1 MVLTHKYYEGIVPEK
16 GELTEE
22 DNRVLEEM
30 KAIPERISKLVYLY
44 KLRDAQAEAM
54 NLARLGNKYLA
65 ETEPWKLVKTDPERI
80 KTIMSIALQITANLS
95 IVLQPFLPATAA
107 KLTQFLNFN
116 TTDWTNA
123 GQDNLL
129 IAGHKIGT
137 PSILFSKIEDTLVEA
152 EVEKLKNVEQ
162 VQNKVE
168 AVLEPQKETV
178 TFEDFSKLDIRLGI
192 ILEAEKVKKADK
204 LLKLLVDTGIDKR
217 IIVSGI
223 AEHYSPEEIVGK
235 TVSVLLNLAPRMIKG
250 IESQGMILMAEN
262 EERKLS
268 FMSPEKEFSAGG
280 SIR

>member
-1 MVLTHKYYEGIVPEK
+1 MIRRPPRSTLFPYTT
-16 GELTEE
+16 LF
-22 DNRVLEEM
+22 R
-30 KAIPERISKLVYLY
+30 
-44 KLRDAQAEAM
+44 
-54 NLARLGNKYLA
+54 
-65 ETEPWKLVKTDPERI
+65 
-80 KTIMSIALQITANLS
+80 SI
-95 IVLQPFLPATAA
+95 
-107 KLTQFLNFN
+107 
-116 TTDWTNA
+116 A

-162 VQNKVE
+162 IQNKVE

-178 TFEDFSKLDIRLGI
+178 TFEDFSKLDIRLGT

-262 EERKLS
+262 EEGKLS